1 MPPFD
6 ALGSERTAA
15 QQRGPRGTPRAGAAR
30 ARRAPTVRQAL
41 GSQVTMIDGIASLAI
56 GLPRPQK
63 TVRGLFTT
71 QLPQFVGCL
80 LLLLPRAL
88 EALSQAALTS
98 GVRGKPVEGAA
109 GAPR

>member
-41 GSQVTMIDGIASLAI
+41 GSQVTMIDGI
-56 GLPRPQK
+56 
-63 TVRGLFTT
+63 V
-71 QLPQFVGCL
+71 
-80 LLLLPRAL
+80 
-88 EALSQAALTS
+88 S
-98 GVRGKPVEGAA
+98 G
-109 GAPR
+109 